1 MQLEA
6 RVLNTAQQIQTL
18 ILEALDEQEAR
29 AQLLGQHFSVLSL
42 KANIGLQG
50 GLAGL
55 KSTGVKKAFDLLL
68 FAQELHA
75 LVAAGLSVVEAL
87 EALTER
93 TESSETR
100 AILNR
105 LLTQLR
111 EGQRLSSALAMQSLI
126 FPVLFVGVVQ
136 AAEGTSDL
144 PRSLERYISYETRL
158 TGLRHKITSAAIYPA
173 VLLCVGSL
181 VALFLLGYVVPRF
194 ASVYQGSGKPL
205 PWASQLLLGW
215 GTFVSSHAWEVVVF
229 LACAAI
235 LSVWAVVHTSRSGGW
250 WRVLAWLPGAAPR
263 LQILELSRLYLTLGM
278 LLEGG
283 IPVTRAMQI
292 SQAVL
297 QGTNVQ
303 ALQHASNAVGQGNR
317 ISAAFEQFSL
327 STPVASRL
335 LRIGEQ
341 TGQLGVMFSRTAAF
355 YDSET
360 TRWIERFSKV
370 FEPVLM
376 AIIGLVIG
384 LIVILLYMPIFDL
397 AGSLQS

>member
-1 MQLEA
+1 MQFEA
-6 RVLNTAQQIQTL
+6 RVLTTAQQTQTL
-18 ILEALDEQEAR
+18 MLEALDEQDAR
-29 AQLLGQHFSVLSL
+29 SQLLARQLAVLSL
-42 KANIGLQG
+42 KAKAGLQG
-50 GLAGL
+50 SFAAAKLFGN
-55 KSTGVKKAFDLLL
+55 KKTFDLLL
-68 FAQELHA
+68 FAQELYA

-87 EALTER
+87 EALVER
-93 TESSETR
+93 TDSGDTR
-100 AILNR
+100 AILSR

-111 EGQRLSSALAMQSLI
+111 EGQRLSSTLALQPAV
-126 FPVLFVGVVQ
+126 FPILFVGVVQ

-144 PRSLERYISYETRL
+144 PRSLERYIAYETRL

-215 GTFVSSHAWEVVVF
+215 GTFVSTHAWEVAAFFACVAVLVV
-229 LACAAI
+229 
-235 LSVWAVVHTSRSGGW
+235 WVVLHTTRSGGW

-283 IPVTRAMQI
+283 IPVTQAMQI

-297 QGTNVQ
+297 QGTNVKL
-303 ALQHASNAVGQGNR
+303 LQLASHAVGQGNR
-317 ISAAFEQFSL
+317 ISAAFEQYNL

-376 AIIGLVIG
+376 AIIGIVIG
-384 LIVILLYMPIFDL
+384 VIVILLYMPIFDL

>member
-1 MQLEA
+1 MQFEA
-6 RVLNTAQQIQTL
+6 RVLTTSQQTQTL
-18 ILEALDEQEAR
+18 MLEALDEHDAR
-29 AQLLGQHFSVLSL
+29 GQLLARQLVVLSL
-42 KANIGLQG
+42 KAKAGLQDSF
-50 GLAGL
+50 AA
-55 KSTGVKKAFDLLL
+55 VKLFGSKKTFDLLL

-87 EALTER
+87 EALVER
-93 TESSETR
+93 TNSGETR
-100 AILNR
+100 AILSR
-105 LLTQLR
+105 LRTQLR
-111 EGQRLSSALAMQSLI
+111 EGQRLSSALALQPAV
-126 FPVLFVGVVQ
+126 FPVLFMGVVQ

-144 PRSLERYISYETRL
+144 PRSLERYIAYETRL

-215 GTFVSSHAWEVVVF
+215 GTFVSTHAWEVVAF
-229 LACAAI
+229 LVCAAC
-235 LSVWAVVHTSRSGGW
+235 LAVWTVLHTTRTGGW

-263 LQILELSRLYLTLGM
+263 LQILDLSRLYLTLGM

-297 QGTNVQ
+297 QGENVKS
-303 ALQHASNAVGQGNR
+303 LQLASHAVGQGHR
-317 ISAAFEQFSL
+317 ISAAFEQYNL

-376 AIIGLVIG
+376 AIIGIVIG